1 MGTSAALQQV
11 SDASEDQNWRQ
22 ESLEIARRV
31 LTTEAEAVARLRDRL
46 GESFLKALDL
56 LYHCRGR
63 VIVTGIGKSG
73 IVARKIASTLA
84 STGTASYYLHP
95 SEGMH
100 GDIGV
105 VMKDDVVV
113 CVSKSGNTDELTKLI
128 PILKKIGVPIITL
141 TGNLRSALALKSDV
155 VLDVGV
161 EEEACPFNL
170 APTASSTAALAMGD
184 ALAVALVHRRGF
196 RPEDFAFFHP
206 GGSLG
211 RQLTL
216 RVEDVMFTDDAVP
229 KVGLGAPLQEVIYE
243 IARKR
248 FGSTCVV
255 DSDGRLAGII
265 TDGDLRRLLQRTRDI
280 WHLQAKDIMTARPKV
295 VEVGAM
301 AVEALHLMEEFNI
314 LQVIVVDAERRP
326 VGMIHL
332 HDLLEAG
339 LS

>member
-1 MGTSAALQQV
+1 MV
-11 SDASEDQNWRQ
+11 E
-22 ESLEIARRV
+22 AR
-31 LTTEAEAVARLRDRL
+31 AVERLCDRL
-46 GESFLKALDL
+46 GGPFLKALDL
-56 LYHCRGR
+56 LYHCKGR

-84 STGTASYYLHP
+84 STGTAAYYLHP

-113 CVSKSGNTDELTKLI
+113 CVSKSGNTDELTRLI

-155 VLDVGV
+155 VLDVSV

-184 ALAVALVHRRGF
+184 ALAVALLQRRGV
-196 RPEDFAFFHP
+196 RPEDFALLHP

-211 RQLTL
+211 RQLNL
-216 RVEDVMFTDDAVP
+216 RVEDVMFTNDAVP
-229 KVGLGAPLQEVIYE
+229 RVGLEASLEEAIFE

-248 FGSTCVV
+248 FGATCVV
-255 DSDGRLAGII
+255 DGDGRLAGII
-265 TDGDLRRLLQRTRDI
+265 TDGDLRRLLQRRKDI
-280 WHLQAKDIMTARPKV
+280 WDLRAKDVMTTRPKV
-295 VEVGAM
+295 VEVGSM
-301 AVEALHLMEEFNI
+301 AVEALRLMEEFNI
-314 LQVIVVDAERRP
+314 LQVIVIDGDRRP

>member
-1 MGTSAALQQV
+1 VAISASNIPEPDEEAQL
-11 SDASEDQNWRQ
+11 RQ
-22 ESLEIARRV
+22 ELLEVARRV
-31 LTTEAEAVARLRDRL
+31 LIVEARAVAQLRHRL
-46 GESFLKALDL
+46 GESFLRALDL
-56 LYHCRGR
+56 LYRCRGR

-100 GDIGV
+100 GDIGI
-105 VMKDDVVV
+105 VMKDDVVI
-113 CVSKSGNTDELTKLI
+113 CVSKSGNTDELTRLI
-128 PILKKIGVPIITL
+128 PIFKRIGVPIITL

-155 VLDVGV
+155 VLDVSV

-184 ALAVALVHRRGF
+184 ALAVALLKRRGL
-196 RPEDFAFFHP
+196 RPEDFALLHP

-229 KVGLGAPLQEVIYE
+229 RVSLEASLEEAIFE

-255 DSDGRLAGII
+255 DGDGRLAGII
-265 TDGDLRRLLQRTRDI
+265 TDGDLRRLLQRRRDI
-280 WHLQAKDIMTARPKV
+280 WDLRAKDIMTTKPKV
-295 VEVGAM
+295 VRLGSM
-301 AVEALHLMEEFNI
+301 AVEALHLMEQFNI
-314 LQVIVVDAERRP
+314 LQVIVVDEEQRP